1 MKLKMALAQPALTLE
16 GQKLSEDFVEVVVVA
31 SSSFCGKTN
40 QRRFCPFLIVLAM

>member
-16 GQKLSEDFVEVVVVA
+16 GRKLSEEVVVVA

-40 QRRFCPFLIVLAM
+40 QKRFSPFLIVLAM